1 MMIRIFIQAMR
12 ACKKQK
18 LNRFKVL
25 SAYLVDQYVDFKEF
39 NDFFPVH
46 YGLCGDLNGLNLV
59 HYVLF
64 GDLNVFS

>member
-1 MMIRIFIQAMR
+1 MIRIFIQAMR

-39 NDFFPVH
+39 NGFDPIH
-46 YGLCGDLNGLNLV
+46 YAPCVKPRGLHLV
-59 HYVLF
+59 HYVHF
-64 GDLNVFS
+64 KVLNVIS